1 MQGRIEVTTTLEQT
15 ASKLAERNLIELLN
29 ETFAVYWRHIR
40 EFVLLA
46 LFVQVPLA
54 GIDWVV
60 GEGVV
65 GYVIIVV
72 CAIIGGAVAYGA
84 GIYAVGQQYVAG
96 KITIRDCYRRV
107 QWRLLS
113 LLAITA
119 AITVV
124 AVLGVGL
131 IWIVVPFL
139 VAMVYLVYWSVAVQA
154 IIIEGRKPLD
164 AMKRSLELVR
174 GQWWRVFGIT
184 LVFLL
189 VAAGFGLM
197 VNAPFAI
204 ASWVVGTEPSSTVDA
219 ALRFFGALVVG
230 TAVAPILAI
239 AWTLLYYDLRVRK
252 EDYDVKILSQ
262 ELGLVSS

>member
-1 MQGRIEVTTTLEQT
+1 LVQPP
-15 ASKLAERNLIELLN
+15 SKLTERNLTELLN

-40 EFVLLA
+40 EFLLLA

-54 GIDWVV
+54 VINWVS

-65 GYVIIVV
+65 GYVIITV

-84 GIYAVGQQYVAG
+84 GIYAVGQQYVAD
-96 KITIRDCYRRV
+96 KITIRNCYRRV
-107 QWRLLS
+107 QWRMLS
-113 LLAITA
+113 LLAITM
-119 AITVV
+119 AIV
-124 AVLGVGL
+124 AVALLGVGL
-131 IWIVVPFL
+131 ILVVVPFL
-139 VAMVYLVYWSVAVQA
+139 VAMVYLIYWSVAGQA

-174 GQWWRVFGIT
+174 GDWWRVFGIT

-189 VAAGFGLM
+189 VAAGFGLL

-204 ASWVVGTEPSSTVDA
+204 ASWVVGTEPSSTVDS
-219 ALRFFGALVVG
+219 ALRFFGGLAVG

-252 EDYDVKILSQ
+252 EDYEVNILSQ
-262 ELGLVSS
+262 ELGLVGPQAQGSA